1 MVQSSATDGAA
12 CMKRYL
18 SPTDAAFL
26 RMESRRTPMHVG
38 GLLVF
43 KLPEDAPPDFLKE
56 LLQLMREQ
64 PFMPPPFD
72 CRLSRTGLSR
82 VLPAWEP
89 APVDMDYHI
98 RHSALP
104 YPGGERELGQLVE
117 RLHSQPLDLSR
128 PVWECHL
135 IEGLEA
141 SPERGEKSPR
151 GRFAFYFKAHH
162 CAIDG
167 VGAMKLVR
175 SWLSEDP
182 ADMSAPGMPAGALRD
197 EVPKDAATEGLLRK
211 ALKGTRGNAQSVKE
225 LLKTFYKLG
234 QGGKESVLRAA
245 TTTPRTLFN
254 ARITQQR
261 RLGTQVLDLARFKAV
276 GEATGAT
283 VNDVALAIV
292 AGGVRR
298 YLMELEAMPE
308 ASLTASIPI
317 GLPRSDG
324 KPGNAVTGFVC
335 PLATDEPDPLKRLQV
350 ISSVTD
356 RTKKQML
363 AMSSRAL
370 EQFALLGLSPLLL
383 GQMTGVLARLPPFF
397 NFVVSNVVASKKPLY
412 LRGAELE
419 AMYPMSFLFD
429 GYAINVTIIGYAGR
443 VAVGFIGCRD
453 AIPKLQRLAVYTGE
467 ALAELEQA
475 LGQPARAPAKAARKR
490 KPRRKASA

>member
-1 MVQSSATDGAA
+1 
-12 CMKRYL
+12 MKRYL
-18 SPTDAAFL
+18 SPQDAAFL

-43 KLPEDAPPDFLKE
+43 KLPDQASPDFLKD
-56 LLQLMREQ
+56 LLRVMREQ

-72 CRLSRTGLSR
+72 SRLSRTTLNR
-82 VLPAWEP
+82 MLPAWEP
-89 APVDMDYHI
+89 WECDMDYHI

-128 PVWECHL
+128 PVWEAHL
-135 IEGLEA
+135 IEGLEN
-141 SPERGEKSPR
+141 R
-151 GRFAFYFKAHH
+151 RFALYFKAHH

-167 VGAMKLVR
+167 MGAMAMIKA
-175 SWLSEDP
+175 WLTEDP
-182 ADMSAPGMPAGALRD
+182 EDMSAPGMPKPRAQADAPAARSKAG
-197 EVPKDAATEGLLRK
+197 GLLSRV
-211 ALKGTRGNAQSVKE
+211 LKGTRGNAKAVSE

-245 TTTPRTLFN
+245 SATPRTLFN
-254 ARITQQR
+254 VAITQQR
-261 RLGTQVLDLARFKAV
+261 RLGTQVLDLARIKAV

-292 AGGVRR
+292 SGAVRR
-298 YLMELEAMPE
+298 YLIEHEALPE
-308 ASLTASIPI
+308 QSLTASIPI

-324 KPGNAVTGFVC
+324 KAGNAVTGFVC
-335 PLATDEPDPLKRLQV
+335 PLATDIEDPLERLKL
-350 ISSVTD
+350 ISTVTD

-363 AMSSRAL
+363 AMSSTAL
-370 EQFALLGLSPLLL
+370 EQFALLGMSPLLL
-383 GQMTGVLARLPPFF
+383 GQMTGVLAKMPPFF
-397 NFVVSNVVASKKPLY
+397 NFVVSNVVASKKKLY
-412 LRGAELE
+412 LRGAEME

-453 AIPKLQRLAVYTGE
+453 AIPHLQRLAVYTSH
-467 ALAELEQA
+467 ALEELEA
-475 LGQPARAPAKAARKR
+475 AVGGKAKGRAR
-490 KPRRKASA
+490 RRATA